1 MCYTKI
7 MKVTAVKIKN
17 YRNLASQTVALSDGL
32 NIFRGDNAQGK
43 TNFLESV
50 YLCCIGKSPRTD
62 KDRELI
68 AWNEQSALVSTS
80 YTCRYGEGQIDMVL
94 SAGKKKQIMI
104 NSVAV
109 NKTADLMG
117 YLNCVYFSPS
127 EIKIVSDSP
136 AERRKF
142 MDIDLCQT
150 DKNYFYS
157 LTRFNRC
164 MQQRNNLLK
173 QPNVQRD
180 TIAAWDEQIA
190 SEGARI
196 VLKRRAFCNRL
207 SQFATKCHSNLTDNG
222 EDLNVQYNTQIEG
235 NTVQQLHDNYI
246 ALLSENLDKDI
257 RTGFT
262 TVGCQRD
269 DVSLKINDIDV
280 RSFGSQG
287 QRRTCALSLK
297 LAETEIIHSITGE
310 YPILL
315 LDDVLSELDEKRQRK
330 LLMYSGHTQIL
341 LTVAVGVDDRL
352 PNDLKYALFN
362 VKQGLLTKQ

>member
-1 MCYTKI
+1 
-7 MKVTAVKIKN
+7 MKVTTVKVKH
-17 YRNLASQTVALSDGL
+17 YRNLLPQTVTLSDGL
-32 NIFRGDNAQGK
+32 NILRGDNAQGK

-68 AWNEQSALVSTS
+68 AWQQNNALVSTS
-80 YTCRYGEGQIDMVL
+80 YTCRYGEGQIEIL
-94 SAGKKKQIMI
+94 LTAGKKKQIKI

-127 EIKIVSDSP
+127 EIKIVSESP
-136 AERRKF
+136 SERRKF

-157 LTRFNRC
+157 LTRFNRSL
-164 MQQRNNLLK
+164 QQRNNLLK
-173 QPNVQRD
+173 QWQEQQD
-180 TIAAWDEQIA
+180 TISAWDEQIA

-196 VLKRRAFCNRL
+196 VMKRRAFCNKL
-207 SQFATKCHSNLTDNG
+207 SQFAKQCHDTLTENA
-222 EDLNVQYNTQIEG
+222 EQLEVQYVTQLEG
-235 NTVQQLHDNYI
+235 ETYSEIKNNYLK
-246 ALLSENLDKDI
+246 LLNANGAKDAKA
-257 RTGFT
+257 GFT
-262 TVGCQRD
+262 TSGCQRD
-269 DVSLKINDIDV
+269 DVSLRINGVDV
-280 RSFGSQG
+280 RSYGSQG

-297 LAETEIIHSITGE
+297 LAETEIIRSITGE

-330 LLMYSGHTQIL
+330 LLQYSQHTQIL

-352 PNDLKYALFN
+352 PADMKYSLFN
-362 VKQGLLTKQ
+362 VKQGLLTKM